1 MTAVFQPDSAPLM
14 RILTFSM
21 TAVRC
26 FRLGGN
32 GSIKMLLFP
41 ERRHHGKNAWIGT
54 SYVDE
59 NGVWDTSKTTTSKTG
74 WKQDKNGWWYVH
86 ADGSYTKM
94 DGKTIDGEKYYFDST
109 GYRHIGWL
117 YLNQTYYYFDLST
130 GILKTG
136 WVKVENT
143 GIT

>member
-32 GSIKMLLFP
+32 GSIKSANYFQKDGTMA
-41 ERRHHGKNAWIGT
+41 KNAWIGT

-86 ADGSYTKM
+86 ADGKLHKKWM
-94 DGKTIDGEKYYFDST
+94 GN
-109 GYRHIGWL
+109 H
-117 YLNQTYYYFDLST
+117 
-130 GILKTG
+130 
-136 WVKVENT
+136 
-143 GIT
+143 

>member
-1 MTAVFQPDSAPLM
+1 
-14 RILTFSM
+14 
-21 TAVRC
+21 
-26 FRLGGN
+26 
-32 GSIKMLLFP
+32 MLLFP

-94 DGKTIDGEKYYFDST
+94 DGKPLMEKNTILIPPDIVILDGCILIKLIIIST
-109 GYRHIGWL
+109 S
-117 YLNQTYYYFDLST
+117 QPES
-130 GILKTG
+130 
-136 WVKVENT
+136 
-143 GIT
+143 